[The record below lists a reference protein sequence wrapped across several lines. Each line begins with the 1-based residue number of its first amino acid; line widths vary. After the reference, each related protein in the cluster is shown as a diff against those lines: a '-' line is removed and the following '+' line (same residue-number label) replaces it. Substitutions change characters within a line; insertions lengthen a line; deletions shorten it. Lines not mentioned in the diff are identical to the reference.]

1 MKDYTK
7 PQELLDFTTTEEQEN
22 IITEE
27 MLSDVLGKVIKK
39 LNELEAR
46 ILALEMSELI
56 GVALSSFG
64 AILAVWIRMTN
75 DVTKIKARIFSLE
88 KQENEVKA
96 LLKELCIGMQE
107 IKILLA
113 EKGIK

>member
-1 MKDYTK
+1 M
-7 PQELLDFTTTEEQEN
+7 E
-22 IITEE
+22 I
-27 MLSDVLGKVIKK
+27 
-39 LNELEAR
+39 
-46 ILALEMSELI
+46 I
-56 GVALSSFG
+56 GVAMACFTG
-64 AILAVWIRMTN
+64 ILGTWIKMTN

-88 KQENEVKA
+88 KQEGEVKS

>member
-1 MKDYTK
+1 
-7 PQELLDFTTTEEQEN
+7 
-22 IITEE
+22 
-27 MLSDVLGKVIKK
+27 
-39 LNELEAR
+39 
-46 ILALEMSELI
+46 MSELI